1 MQTIYYYPQNRW
13 MFRGVSKTNFKPIE
27 IKISSVTSSVSSSI
41 FLRQGS
47 NELTEERADLL
58 KSNKSLTSF
67 FEEGSL
73 VWHEDKKFVTP
84 IDKQSSKTSELPV
97 IEEVFQKIQ
106 SSGTSEELEEI
117 IKTDKRK
124 EVLEAVKLKLAE
136 IKKASVG
143 S

>member
-1 MQTIYYYPQNRW
+1 MKTLYYYPQNRW
-13 MFRGVSKTNFKPIE
+13 MFRGVSGGNFKPIE
-27 IKISSVTSSVSSSI
+27 IKVSPVEASVSESI
-41 FLRQGS
+41 FLYQGS
-47 NELTEERADLL
+47 NELSDEYASFL
-58 KSNKSLTSF
+58 KSNTALVSF

-73 VWHEDKKFVTP
+73 VWAEDKKFVTP
-84 IDKQSSKTSELPV
+84 IDKKSNNASDAPV

-106 SSGTSEELEEI
+106 SSGTSEQLEEI

-124 EVLEAVKLKLAE
+124 EVLEAAKLKLAE